1 MEANRFL
8 RGRRPIAIAVLSQV
22 VAGVGTLGAIQAHH
36 ALTATDLPLW
46 GKLTLA
52 GLLAG
57 VTALLLKSRL
67 TWAAILALLPTAFV
81 LALQLDLPAWIPAAA
96 LILLVLVAGNSLGDR
111 VPLYL
116 SNAETLDKLTALAP
130 SDEPIRV
137 IDLGCG
143 FGAVPRA
150 FAKANTHPESRFE
163 GVESAIF
170 PFIIARLLA
179 VLQRDSRITV
189 RYASLWRTNLSDYDL
204 VYCFLSPHPM
214 ERLFEKAV
222 DEMKS
227 GSLFVSN
234 SFDVPGISP
243 VRAIPIESGRS
254 TGLLV
259 WTMPPSVQDR

>member
-22 VAGVGTLGAIQAHH
+22 VATVGTLGAVQAHY
-36 ALTATDLPLW
+36 AVTATDLPLW

-52 GLLAG
+52 GILAG
-57 VTALLLKSRL
+57 VTALLLQSRL
-67 TWAAILALLPTAFV
+67 TWAVILALLPTAFV
-81 LALQLDLPAWIPAAA
+81 LALQLALPAWIPAAA
-96 LILLVLVAGNSLGDR
+96 LILLILVAGNSLGDR

-116 SNAETLDKLTALAP
+116 SNTETLDKLTALLP
-130 SDEPIRV
+130 RDRPVRV

-150 FAKANTHPESRFE
+150 FATANTHPDSRFD
-163 GVESAIF
+163 GIESAVF
-170 PFIIARLLA
+170 PYIVARIRALLRRDPRIA
-179 VLQRDSRITV
+179 I
-189 RYASLWRTNLSDYDL
+189 RYGSLWRTDLSAYDL

-214 ERLFEKAV
+214 ADLFAKAV
-222 DEMKS
+222 GDMKS

-234 SFDVPGISP
+234 SFDVPGIASTQT
-243 VRAIPIESGRS
+243 IPIESGRS

-259 WTMPPSVQDR
+259 WTMPPDAPNE